1 MNPETSE
8 QVRVFRSV
16 IAAERASIEDLERRF
31 EHHTMKRM
39 AQRAMADLDDVEMFL
54 KPMEAQGRTLL
65 ECNGSRSSPASFSR
79 YSPVRSSHS
88 SRTVSAARAQGAGA
102 AGIGYR
108 SE

>member
-1 MNPETSE
+1 MDPETSE
-8 QVRVFRSV
+8 QIRVFRSV

-65 ECNGSRSSPASFSR
+65 EDTLAIRSAHVPYQWAIMKR
-79 YSPVRSSHS
+79 K
-88 SRTVSAARAQGAGA
+88 QLEGAINTYGTGA
-102 AGIGYR
+102 MLIPDPFK
-108 SE
+108 E